1 MQGDFIEKEDS
12 RPISGYG
19 TALLVDEHNDGYYSL
34 VIPLESVPTVYGD
47 EDTFEYDILIS
58 KAKGSVKGK
67 MSLDSVTTDYLLT
80 RENNYRLSQLENK
93 QLSYMVFHNNFTG
106 YTFTGQLSYRDNDA
120 EADILK
126 GTISITPTSIGGK
139 FYDGRKKVRQ
149 TLDFAGSLPDKV
161 TLGLENTGDANAIK
175 INLAVAQAD
184 ASATFAP
191 DVKGENDYIKAEM
204 DSANPG
210 LLKIYIQPQTGES
223 AVPSHLYGMVFVTA
237 NSNVK
242 MEGDNAA
249 NKYAPWT
256 MTIAVEY
263 KS

>member
-67 MSLDSVTTDYLLT
+67 MSLDTITTDYLLT

-93 QLSYMVFHNNFTG
+93 TLSYMVFHNNFTG
-106 YTFTGQLSYRDNDA
+106 YTFTGQLSFRDNDA
-120 EADILK
+120 EADVLR
-126 GTISITPTSIGGK
+126 GTISITPSSIGEK
-139 FYDGRKKVRQ
+139 FYDGRDMVRQ
-149 TLDFAGSLPDKV
+149 TLDFAGTLPDKV
-161 TLGLENTGDANAIK
+161 TLTSAEKT
-175 INLAVAQAD
+175 INVNVSVAQAD
-184 ASATFAP
+184 ADADFDVQVTGATGNFTATYA
-191 DVKGENDYIKAEM
+191 DG
-204 DSANPG
+204 
-210 LLKIYIQPQTGES
+210 KITITAKDDLDHTSY
-223 AVPSHLYGMVFVTA
+223 AMVYVTA
-237 NSNVK
+237 KSETK
-242 MEGDNAA
+242 MTTDNGEVD
-249 NKYAPWT
+249 KYAPWT

-263 KS
+263 KA